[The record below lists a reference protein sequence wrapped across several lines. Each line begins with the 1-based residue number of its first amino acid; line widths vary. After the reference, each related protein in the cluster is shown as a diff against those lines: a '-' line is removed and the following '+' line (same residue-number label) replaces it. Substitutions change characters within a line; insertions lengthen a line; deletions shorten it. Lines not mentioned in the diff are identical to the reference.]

1 MLAYKTPKGA
11 LEERGAIDM
20 FYTPV
25 INAFEFIILL
35 LKRTFNFKG
44 KYNNTLKAKNI
55 THWYIET

>member
-1 MLAYKTPKGA
+1 MLAYKTPKSA
-11 LEERGAIDM
+11 LEEQGAIDM

-35 LKRTFNFKG
+35 LKRTFKG

-55 THWYIET
+55 THWYVET